1 MSAEDVVAAE
11 RAAAAAEAAREAKE
25 KARAEVKA
33 REAEA
38 VCVHGCRTTFPLA
51 CLPLCLPACLPACL
65 PHFLYF
71 AAHWGC
77 CGGYVM
83 QARKALIPPSEL
95 FKSDPAYS
103 LFDEKACRFYAMCL

>member
-38 VCVHGCRTTFPLA
+38 VCTRVPFGIFLG
-51 CLPLCLPACLPACL
+51 LPACLPACL
-65 PHFLYF
+65 PRFRDF

-103 LFDEKACRFYAMCL
+103 LFDEKACRFCAMCL